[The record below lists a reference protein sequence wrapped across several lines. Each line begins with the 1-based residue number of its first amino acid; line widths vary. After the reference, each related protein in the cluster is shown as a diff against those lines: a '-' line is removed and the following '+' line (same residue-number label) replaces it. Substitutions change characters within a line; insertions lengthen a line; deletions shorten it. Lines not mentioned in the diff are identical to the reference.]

1 MNPAPR
7 PAPRVDTRGLLGCPF
22 RIVPPLLPALT
33 GGAFPWGG
41 VNLRLIM
48 LGLAIGLVSRT
59 SGVSTAWAQDNPE
72 GSVTEPPAASAEP
85 VIASSS
91 ESLISVDFK
100 DADIRQVL
108 RVIALKSG
116 TDIVAGPDVEG
127 LITIKLTDVPWEQ
140 SLDIILRTYG
150 LTYERKGRVIR
161 VLTLKSVEQE
171 ALATDVFPLNYA
183 KAQDV
188 TKVLNNMRSDRGRVE
203 IDERTNTVIVTD
215 LPANLFQL
223 KKVIDRLDS
232 PTPQVHIESRFIET
246 RLSRDE
252 NLGIDWFDSVQ
263 VTATPATAPTTF
275 PFRGGADL
283 GTPGDFFLPRPGTFS
298 PSTGASLTHGR
309 IPETGGTFTFGTI
322 TMAQLSTTI
331 NMLKQRVDTK
341 VISNPTIVTLN
352 NIQASVQVG
361 TDVNIPNFQVDA
373 STGRA
378 TVTGFQT
385 RSTGI
390 ILNVTPHINP
400 QEEVVL
406 EVKPE
411 ITTIGSDRTFAS
423 GIVFPDFDVQKAVT
437 QVRLR
442 DGQTLAIGG
451 LKRQA
456 EQVTK
461 SSVPW
466 IGDLPLVGWLF
477 TNRRER
483 TPQGQDT
490 LDLLIFLTVR
500 LVKESSLQQ
509 TASTPSSTR

>member
-1 MNPAPR
+1 MSSTPYGGHGR
-7 PAPRVDTRGLLGCPF
+7 RLGCL
-22 RIVPPLLPALT
+22 IV
-33 GGAFPWGG
+33 
-41 VNLRLIM
+41 
-48 LGLAIGLVSRT
+48 IGLVIGVV
-59 SGVSTAWAQDNPE
+59 SGTLNGSAAHAQDSPE
-72 GSVTEPPAASAEP
+72 ESVDESLNEPQPAPAETTPPSPAEP
-85 VIASSS
+85 VVLASPDSP
-91 ESLISVDFK
+91 ISVDFK

-140 SLDIILRTYG
+140 ALDIILRTYG
-150 LTYERKGRVIR
+150 LIYERKGKVIR
-161 VLTLKSVEQE
+161 VLTLKAVEQE
-171 ALATDVFPLNYA
+171 ALATEVFPLNYA

-203 IDERTNTVIVTD
+203 IDDRTNTVVVTD

-252 NLGIDWFDSVQ
+252 NLGIDWFDSV
-263 VTATPATAPTTF
+263 VITATPATLPTTF
-275 PFRGGADL
+275 PFRAGADF
-283 GTPGDFFLPRPGTFS
+283 GTPGQLFVPRPGTFS
-298 PSTGASLTHGR
+298 PSTGAALNKGR
-309 IPETGGTFTFGTI
+309 VPDVGGTFTFGTL
-322 TMAQLSTTI
+322 TMAQLNTTI

-352 NIQASVQVG
+352 NMKATVQVG

-400 QEEVVL
+400 QDEVVL
-406 EVKPE
+406 DVKPE

-423 GIVFPDFDVQKAVT
+423 GIVFPDFDVQKAET
-437 QVRLR
+437 QVRLL

-461 SSVPW
+461 ASVPW
-466 IGDLPLVGWLF
+466 LGDLPVVGWLF

-500 LVKESSLQQ
+500 LVKDPSLQR
-509 TASTPSSTR
+509 TASSP